1 MERVTMQE
9 LADALNVSRI
19 TVWKALTN
27 RPGVSEAMREQVQ
40 KKAEELGYA
49 QTPHPLTTASARHTF
64 SVVVSRPESSSF
76 WNQIIHNIAKELAA
90 QNINLMYTYMPSSYR
105 PGFMLPPSLD
115 ETAVDGFI
123 VLNIYDRTL
132 LRMLTQ
138 HTLPKV
144 FLDTVPTVPAGELNG
159 DLLLLEGRASVCEI
173 TKRLLLSGRR
183 RVGFIGDV
191 NYAQTN
197 YDRYLGYLDA
207 HTACHITVDPALCMT
222 KSIGLRSHFEEIS
235 QFLSLL
241 PVVPDAFVC
250 PSDFI
255 AHFISRYYQETA
267 APNGR
272 MPVLTGFD
280 NNAEYA
286 NVADQITTVN
296 VNTSALGKRLA
307 RQLIYRVDYPH
318 APFETS
324 FISTEIVFRGPLSE
338 KAEGAGV

>member
-1 MERVTMQE
+1 MQN

-27 RPGVSEAMREQVQ
+27 RPGVSEGMREQVQ

-49 QTPHPLTTASARHTF
+49 QTPHPLTPASARHTF
-64 SVVVSRPESSSF
+64 SVVVSRPESSFF
-76 WNQIIHNIAKELAA
+76 WNQIIHHIAKELAA
-90 QNINLMYTYMPSSYR
+90 NNINLMYTYMPSGYR
-105 PGFMLPPSLD
+105 PGFTLPPSLN
-115 ETAVDGFI
+115 EAAVDGFL
-123 VLNIYDRTL
+123 VLNIYDKTL
-132 LRMLTQ
+132 LRLLTQ
-138 HTLPKV
+138 SPLPKV
-144 FLDTVPTVPAGELNG
+144 FLDTVPSVPPEELNG
-159 DLLLLEGRASVCEI
+159 DLFLLEGRSRVCEI

-207 HTACHITVDPALCMT
+207 HTACHVTVDPALCMT
-222 KSIGLRSHFEEIS
+222 KPIGLRSHYEEIGG
-235 QFLSLL
+235 FLSCL
-241 PVVPDAFVC
+241 PSVPDAFVC

-267 APNGR
+267 VPGGKA
-272 MPVLTGFD
+272 PVLTGFD

-286 NVADQITTVN
+286 NVADQITTVD

-307 RQLIYRVDYPH
+307 RQLIYRVDFPR

-324 FISTEIVFRGPLSE
+324 FVSTAILYRGPLGAQE
-338 KAEGAGV
+338 EG